1 MYFWNSY
8 PFVRL
13 SIILISGI
21 FCFEFMPVLWVYYI
35 PVLGVLFVLFAIS
48 LILSMRAGH
57 YQFRIVN
64 GAIVFFIFFLLGGGL
79 VAKKYVELPGNHY
92 SKVDFEV
99 HGFYGTIINPASE
112 RTNHFRYDFEIQG
125 AVKNDSTFETCGTI
139 HLYVRKDTVNFEPF
153 EYGDQLMVAGKVFPL
168 SEPGNPYEFDF
179 KKYLHLQGIY
189 AHSFIQKSNIKK
201 IGHRPGN
208 RILQSAFMVREKA
221 AAIIDKNIR
230 SPRENGIAKAL
241 LLGIKDHLD
250 NEVKKSYSA
259 AGAMH
264 VLAVSGL
271 HVGIVYLFLQFL
283 FGKLKTTKTGRV
295 TFSSASIIIIWC
307 YALITGLSPSVLR
320 AATMFSIVALGE
332 INATKGNVYNS
343 LGLAAFILLLTDPY
357 LIYSVGFQLS
367 FSAVFGIVY
376 LQPRIYRLLEF
387 NFLIIDKA
395 WAITSVSIAAQIAT
409 FPLTAYYFHQFPTYF
424 LISNLVVIPAA
435 TIMLVGGVC
444 MLLIDPIIGALG
456 ELVGSML
463 SKIIWCVN
471 ESVSLVESLPNSLIG
486 WIYLDLT
493 GLVLTFSIVTFL
505 TWGLH
510 FNSFKSLLISAL
522 LFLSFLAL
530 RLNSINDQSHSAD
543 LIFYELKGRTAIDHI
558 EGHKARLYIDEIE
571 GASQLLAYQVNPNRL
586 ASGLKSFSTTSQVI
600 DHSERFAVHFPF
612 TSGILAGKKI
622 LLIDSVTFDFQFD
635 KIIETDVLIIENGSV
650 KNLNWLLD
658 HFKFHHLL
666 TGNKNTRFYS
676 SKMKQQARSA
686 NISIHSL
693 IEDGAFTLDVR
704 K

>member
-21 FCFEFMPVLWVYYI
+21 FCFDTVPVLWEHSI
-35 PVLGVLFVLFAIS
+35 EILSTLFVLFAIS
-48 LILSMRAGH
+48 LVLSHMLGH
-57 YQFRIVN
+57 YQLRLVN
-64 GAIVFFIFFLLGGGL
+64 GAIALAIFFFLGGDL
-79 VAKKYVELPGNHY
+79 VKKKYAELPSNHY
-92 SKVDFEV
+92 SKIDVDLQ
-99 HGFYGTIINPASE
+99 GFYGLIATPASE
-112 RTNHFRYDFEIQG
+112 RTNHFRYDFQLER
-125 AVKNDSTFETCGTI
+125 AVKDDSTFETCGII
-139 HLYVRKDTVNFEPF
+139 HLYIRKDTMDFAPF
-153 EYGDQLMVAGKVFPL
+153 HYGDRLMIAGKLFPL
-168 SEPGNPYEFDF
+168 SDPGNPHEFDF
-179 KKYLHLQGIY
+179 KQYLRLQNIY
-189 AHSFIQKSNIKK
+189 SHSFVRLSNIKQV
-201 IGHRPGN
+201 GHRPGN
-208 RILQSAFMVREKA
+208 RILQSAFEIRSKA
-221 AAIIDKNIR
+221 AAIIDKNID

-283 FGKLKTTKTGRV
+283 FGKLKTTKTGRIV
-295 TFSSASIIIIWC
+295 FSCASIITIWC

-343 LGLAAFILLLTDPY
+343 LGLAAFLLLLTDPY

-376 LQPRIYRLLEF
+376 LQPKIYKLFESDV
-387 NFLIIDKA
+387 LIIDKA

-435 TIMLVGGVC
+435 TIMLVGGVS
-444 MLLIDPIIGALG
+444 MLLIDPIIGELG
-456 ELVGSML
+456 SLIGTIL

-471 ESVSLVESLPNSLIG
+471 ESVSLVESLPNSLID
-486 WIYLDLT
+486 WIYLDLP
-493 GLVLTFSIVTFL
+493 GLVLTFSIVIFL

-510 FNSFKSLLISAL
+510 FQSFKSLTVSAL
-522 LFLSFLAL
+522 LFLTFLTL
-530 RLNSINDQSHSAD
+530 RLNSTHDQSSKAS
-543 LIFYELKGRTAIDHI
+543 LIFYEVNGRTVIDHI
-558 EGHKARLYIDEIE
+558 EGHKATLYIDQIE
-571 GASQLLAYQVNPNRL
+571 NTSELLGYQVNPNRL
-586 ASGLKSFSTTSQVI
+586 ASGLSSFSETTQVI
-600 DHSERFAVHFPF
+600 NNSDKFMVHFPF
-612 TSGILAGKKI
+612 TSGILAGQRI
-622 LLIDSVTFDFQFD
+622 LLIDSVTFDFHFA
-635 KIIETDVLIIENGSV
+635 KTIEADVLIIENGSV
-650 KNLNWLLD
+650 KNLNWLLN
-658 HFKFHHLL
+658 HFKFQHLL
-666 TGNKNTRFYS
+666 IGNKNTRFYS
-676 SKMKQQARSA
+676 SKMKEQAHAA
-686 NISIHSL
+686 NITIHSL
-693 IEDGAFTLDVR
+693 IEDGAFILDVR